1 MKPFKV
7 SPVTKEIIVKFSNRE
22 VRLPQEIQA
31 KIDAYWDELI
41 ANGKPYKRGE
51 VFTVTHKEAAD
62 KAIDILVEKT
72 DYAHYLY
79 CQNVES
85 LDENGV
91 RIIHTAVLVE
101 TSDNYTIF
109 GEMGPQTSRAGIH
122 QLCGGGIDN
131 DDLRGEYFDFKHNI
145 EKELKEELDI
155 DASDTSRVTYFDEAY
170 LKEGGPTDKMTV
182 VYEVLLNET
191 KDEFLEKYDAF
202 SKNLIESGENPE
214 FGKIIAL
221 KKEKNELE
229 TFFLRDD
236 IKLDEYMKPL
246 FDQIIKELAG

>member
-7 SPVTKEIIVKFSNRE
+7 SPAKEVTVRFSNKE
-22 VRLPQEIQA
+22 VELPEDIQF

-41 ANGKPYKRGE
+41 ASGKSYKRGE
-51 VFTVTHKEAAD
+51 VFTVTHKEVISDAVN
-62 KAIDILVEKT
+62 ILVEKT

-79 CQNVES
+79 CQNVDA

-91 RIIHTAVLVE
+91 HIIHTAVLVE
-101 TSDNYTIF
+101 ASDNYYLF
-109 GEMGPQTSRAGIH
+109 GEMGPQTSRYGII

-131 DDLRGEYFDFKHNI
+131 DDLKGEYFDFKHNVT
-145 EKELKEELDI
+145 KELREELDI
-155 DASDTSRVTYFDEAY
+155 DISDTSRVASFDAAY
-170 LKEGGPTDKMTV
+170 LKEGGPTDKITV
-182 VYEVLLNET
+182 VFKVVLNET

-202 SKNLIESGENPE
+202 VEHLKERGEDSE

-221 KKEKNELE
+221 KKDEQEIKS
-229 TFFLRDD
+229 FFSRED

-246 FDQIIKELAG
+246 FERVASELE